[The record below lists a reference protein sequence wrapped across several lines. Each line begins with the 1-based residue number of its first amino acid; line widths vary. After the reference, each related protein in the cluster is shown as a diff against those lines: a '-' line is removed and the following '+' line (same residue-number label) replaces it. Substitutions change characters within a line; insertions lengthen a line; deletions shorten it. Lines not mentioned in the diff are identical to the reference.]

1 MATFSLKRTEIL
13 NSVDRKVQ
21 QQENRLRL
29 TYDNVTRQVVKAKTE
44 IEIHCAT
51 ELATLELTCKEN
63 VEHLDATV
71 GKSIDSKRHKALINK
86 KLTVAISELL
96 NNDGKLE
103 STQSTDIDNDESP
116 IPVTQL
122 FTAAMKEF
130 LTTNDL
136 L

>member
-1 MATFSLKRTEIL
+1 MNT
-13 NSVDRKVQ
+13 VDQKVQ
-21 QQENRLRL
+21 QQENRLQR

-71 GKSIDSKRHKALINK
+71 GKSIYSKRHKALINK

-96 NNDGKLE
+96 SNNGKLE
-103 STQSTDIDNDESP
+103 STQSTDIDESP
-116 IPVTQL
+116 IPVSRL
-122 FTAAMKEF
+122 FTAAMKSF
-130 LTTNDL
+130 
-136 L
+136 